1 MTLSNFNTPWNF
13 KAASMPDTSADNR
26 AIMRVV
32 EASHR
37 LNDAV
42 RRATEAGYSVEFV
55 RVSRHHDGA
64 GNWGDQ
70 IVPTVRPSERSPEI
84 LNPFESNRRP

>member
-1 MTLSNFNTPWNF
+1 MTAFSPAT
-13 KAASMPDTSADNR
+13 MPDADEERR
-26 AIMRVV
+26 AVERLA

-42 RRATEAGYSVEFV
+42 RRAIAAGYSVELV
-55 RVSRHHDGA
+55 RTSRHHDGA

-70 IVPTVRPSERSPEI
+70 IVPTVREKGAEKSA
-84 LNPFESNRRP
+84 

>member
-1 MTLSNFNTPWNF
+1 MTLSNFETPSNF
-13 KAASMPDTSADNR
+13 KAAAMPDVSAKNR
-26 AIMRVV
+26 AVARVV

-42 RRATEAGYSVEFV
+42 RRATEAGYSVELV

-70 IVPTVRPSERSPEI
+70 IVPTVRPRERAA
-84 LNPFESNRRP
+84 ES

>member
-1 MTLSNFNTPWNF
+1 MTAFSP
-13 KAASMPDTSADNR
+13 AAMPDTDDAKR
-26 AIMRVV
+26 AVERVA

-42 RRATEAGYSVEFV
+42 RRAIAAGYSVELV
-55 RVSRHHDGA
+55 RTSRHHDGA

-70 IVPTVRPSERSPEI
+70 IVPTVREKGAEKSA
-84 LNPFESNRRP
+84 

>member
-1 MTLSNFNTPWNF
+1 
-13 KAASMPDTSADNR
+13 MPDASAKNR
-26 AIMRVV
+26 AVTRVI

-42 RRATEAGYSVEFV
+42 RRATEAGYSVELM

-70 IVPTVRPSERSPEI
+70 IVPTVRPREPAADAS
-84 LNPFESNRRP
+84 NP

>member
-1 MTLSNFNTPWNF
+1 MTLANVETLSNF
-13 KAASMPDTSADNR
+13 KAAAMPDALAENR
-26 AIMRVV
+26 AVTRVV

-42 RRATEAGYSVEFV
+42 RRATEAGYSVELM

-70 IVPTVRPSERSPEI
+70 IVPTVRPREATAEA
-84 LNPFESNRRP
+84 

>member
-1 MTLSNFNTPWNF
+1 MTASTF
-13 KAASMPDTSADNR
+13 KPAAMPDTSVKDRAVNR
-26 AIMRVV
+26 VA

-37 LNDAV
+37 LNEAV
-42 RRATEAGYSVEFV
+42 RRATEAGYSVELV

-70 IVPTVRPSERSPEI
+70 IVPTVRPSESE
-84 LNPFESNRRP
+84 